1 MNRYFFIL
9 NWSLLAFVLG
19 IGCWIMPLLNAP
31 WLLVGSILA
40 AMFTGGFASW
50 RYYKIKDPDKPRRW
64 RNAYFK
70 KKYIQEICVQLIISL
85 LFAWLAWWLTSVL
98 YVVTGFAVTLA
109 FNYIVE
115 WLYARFIRKNPPV

>member
-1 MNRYFFIL
+1 
-9 NWSLLAFVLG
+9 
-19 IGCWIMPLLNAP
+19 
-31 WLLVGSILA
+31 
-40 AMFTGGFASW
+40 GGFASW